1 MGIKE
6 KGDMKDMGEAN
17 IALRQTKRKTQ
28 VYEVYK
34 RFKRNSLAMT
44 GSVVLIILVA
54 MAIFAPIIAPYDYA
68 ALDMSDMH
76 AVPSLKH
83 WFGTDQL
90 GRDILSRI
98 IYGAQYSLSLGVLTM
113 LVSNVIGI
121 ICGSLAGYFGGRV
134 DNIILRFIDILQS
147 IPGMLL
153 AVVVST
159 VLGSGYINTVIA
171 MSIGGIPMVV
181 RLLRASILRI
191 RKEEYLEAAASV
203 NCSTFRIMGRYVFPN
218 SYSSLLVSASMGIGN
233 TIMGA
238 AGLSYIGLGIQPPMA
253 EWGALLSGARGYIR
267 DSPHEIIFPGLFIM
281 ITVLAFN
288 LIGDGLRDAMDPKL
302 KH

>member
-1 MGIKE
+1 MGKA
-6 KGDMKDMGEAN
+6 DM
-17 IALRQTKRKTQ
+17 ALRQRKRKTQ
-28 VYEVYK
+28 AHEVYK

-44 GSVVLIILVA
+44 GAIALSILVA
-54 MAIFAPIIAPYDYA
+54 MAVFAPIIAPYDYA
-68 ALDMSDMH
+68 ALDMSHLH
-76 AVPSLKH
+76 ALPSLQH

-98 IYGAQYSLSLGVLTM
+98 IYGTRYSLSLGALSM
-113 LVSNVIGI
+113 LVSNTIGI
-121 ICGSLAGYFGGRV
+121 ICGSLAGYFGGKI

-147 IPGMLL
+147 IPAMLL

-171 MSIGGIPMVV
+171 MSIGSIPMVV
-181 RLLRASILRI
+181 RLLRASIMRI
-191 RKEEYLEAAASV
+191 RKEEYLEAAVSI
-203 NCSTFRIMGRYVFPN
+203 NCSTFRIIGRYIFPN
-218 SYSSLLVSASMGIGN
+218 SYSPLLVSATMGIGN

-238 AGLSYIGLGIQPPMA
+238 AALSYIGLGIQPPMA
-253 EWGALLSGARGYIR
+253 EWGALLSSARGYIR
-267 DSPHEIIFPGLFIM
+267 DYPHEIIFPGLFIM